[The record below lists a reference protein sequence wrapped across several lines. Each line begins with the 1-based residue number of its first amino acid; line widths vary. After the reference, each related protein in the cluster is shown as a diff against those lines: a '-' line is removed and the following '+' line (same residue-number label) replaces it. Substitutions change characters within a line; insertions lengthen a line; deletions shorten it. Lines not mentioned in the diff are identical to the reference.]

1 MGCNQHMLVFTF
13 PEPLCPMRPD
23 YFARELHCS
32 SNSPPEHAGSVCVG
46 FERAFEQISSSLCQ
60 YIARTVVIGMS
71 TMNRRL
77 AFDTSSKHRHIICT
91 LYANQVFHY

>member
-1 MGCNQHMLVFTF
+1 MVVFTF

-46 FERAFEQISSSLCQ
+46 FKRAFEQISSSLCQ
-60 YIARTVVIGMS
+60 YIARTVV
-71 TMNRRL
+71 
-77 AFDTSSKHRHIICT
+77 DT
-91 LYANQVFHY
+91 LP